1 VSDSPVFA
9 YSSGKLLT
17 SRKLNEMLVSLLKPH
32 LGNQASLI
40 QGHSFRAAIPAAMAD
55 HPDMASEEDLKSWG
69 RWSGDSFKLYTRLK
83 LNKKGT
89 IFNKITSIL
98 NL

>member
-1 VSDSPVFA
+1 
-9 YSSGKLLT
+9 
-17 SRKLNEMLVSLLKPH
+17 
-32 LGNQASLI
+32 
-40 QGHSFRAAIPAAMAD
+40 MAD

-69 RWSGDSFKLYTRLK
+69 RWSGDIFKLYTRLK
-83 LNKKGT
+83 LNKKRT